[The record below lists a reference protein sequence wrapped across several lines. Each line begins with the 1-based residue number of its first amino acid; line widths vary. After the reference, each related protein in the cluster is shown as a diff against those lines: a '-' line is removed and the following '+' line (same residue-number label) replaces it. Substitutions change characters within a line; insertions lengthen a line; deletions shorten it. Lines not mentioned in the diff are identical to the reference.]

1 MSYENLN
8 EFVDYIRVIQVK
20 DDNNVNIGMTGR
32 LGCGKSTL
40 SMQIA
45 RRYVKRYLGKEFR
58 INDYIAYTNEE
69 VMEKIYSLPKYSPL
83 IGDEGVR
90 FAWSRDWNK
99 SENKELARLSTQ
111 VRTKKLIFFINI
123 PKISWID
130 SAFRE
135 SLIDIWIWVHSSFN
149 EQGQK
154 EGNALIFEPDQNQA
168 ETDSWRL
175 DILKSK
181 LRKRERIGRFT
192 PIERLLKICK
202 NNPCFVDSFKFP
214 KLPEEMYQTY
224 QRIRDRKA
232 FEKEGEQM
240 SQKDTTKILVYNLR
254 KSYQKLIEEVE
265 KGRFTYPSFL
275 LIQKI
280 LLKHPI
286 TKNTIVKDTSI
297 RNWYNEINDMVE
309 LHYAKPEEPETI
321 IPEPDI
327 KPPIS

>member
-1 MSYENLN
+1 MLYISYTPP
-8 EFVDYIRVIQVK
+8 FT
-20 DDNNVNIGMTGR
+20 DNSI
-32 LGCGKSTL
+32 
-40 SMQIA
+40 
-45 RRYVKRYLGKEFR
+45 
-58 INDYIAYTNEE
+58 
-69 VMEKIYSLPKYSPL
+69 
-83 IGDEGVR
+83 
-90 FAWSRDWNK
+90 
-99 SENKELARLSTQ
+99 
-111 VRTKKLIFFINI
+111 IFFINI

-175 DILKSK
+175 DILKSRLK
-181 LRKRERIGRFT
+181 KRERIGRFT

-265 KGRFTYPSFL
+265 KGRFTYPSFIT
-275 LIQKI
+275 IQKI

-286 TKNTIVKDTSI
+286 TMNTIVKDTSI
-297 RNWYNEINDMVE
+297 RNWFNEINDMVE